1 MTSAAKRLDAV
12 TAAPGEAARMPPLA
26 MSMRMRSSRTKSGR
40 RRAGVLRPA
49 GKALNRAQGVLAVGG
64 EVQGVGVGRHEC
76 RGEAPVA
83 GVQGADLLDDE
94 AEAVPR
100 VGIGEPLVHDGVA
113 RPHLFRECLG
123 DQRLLGREVAV
134 QGGRAHSGA
143 AGDLPHRDVQAFG
156 GEQPAGRVKDEL
168 AVIPGVGTQG
178 VRQTAGHRSHFSQTD
193 GGVR

>member
-12 TAAPGEAARMPPLA
+12 TAAPGEASANA
-26 MSMRMRSSRTKSGR
+26 AVGHEHEDEVVEDEVGAQA
-40 RRAGVLRPA
+40 AGVLRPA

-123 DQRLLGREVAV
+123 DQRLLGRGMAV

-156 GEQPAGRVKDEL
+156 GEQPAGRVEDRARLSRASERR
-168 AVIPGVGTQG
+168 V
-178 VRQTAGHRSHFSQTD
+178 
-193 GGVR
+193 